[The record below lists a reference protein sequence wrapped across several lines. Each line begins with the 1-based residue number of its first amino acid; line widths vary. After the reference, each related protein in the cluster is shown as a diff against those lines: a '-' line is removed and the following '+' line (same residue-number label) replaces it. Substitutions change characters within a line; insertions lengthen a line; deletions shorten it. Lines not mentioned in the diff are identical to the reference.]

1 MTDDHDTTALGAPD
15 VPPLRVA
22 TAGSVDDGKSTL
34 LGRILFDSK
43 ALMSDQLAHVE
54 EASRRRGHARTDL
67 ALLTDGLRSER
78 EQGITIDVAWRYFA
92 TPRRRFV
99 LADAP
104 GHVEYTRNMVTAASQ
119 ADVALVLVDAR
130 AGLLEQTRRHLFIAR
145 LLAVPAL
152 AVVVN
157 KMDLVGWEHA
167 VFARLRD
174 DVTTYLARLP
184 VPGSPPHVSF
194 FPVSAL
200 HGDNVATPS
209 TSMPWFDGPTLVH
222 HLEALTTEG
231 EDDGA
236 PSRFPVQWIVRP
248 NDDARPDY
256 RGLAGRVSSGVLQ
269 RGDEVR
275 VFPGTTRSRVRAI
288 ETMDGELD
296 RAAAGLSC
304 VVHLEDDVAV
314 SRGDILV
321 PSRSR
326 EPAVVTELV
335 ADLAWVHR
343 SPSRPGETYLVKHGT
358 REVRAR
364 IEEILA
370 HLDVEGGAALPGDA
384 PIALNGLARVKLRLF
399 EALPVDPYAELRAT
413 GSFLLVDPQTGATR
427 AAGMARS
434 S

>member
-1 MTDDHDTTALGAPD
+1 MTDQNDTNVLGAPD

-43 ALMSDQLAHVE
+43 ALMADQLAHVE

-104 GHVEYTRNMVTAASQ
+104 GHVEYTRNMVTATSQ

-130 AGLLEQTRRHLFIAR
+130 AGVLEQTRRHLFIAR

-157 KMDLVGWEHA
+157 KMDLVGWDHA

-174 DVTTYLARLP
+174 EVTTYLAKLP
-184 VPGSPPHVSF
+184 VPGPLPQVSF

-200 HGDNVATPS
+200 HGDNVAAPS
-209 TSMPWFDGPTLVH
+209 TSMPWYDGPTLVH
-222 HLEALTTEG
+222 HLETLRNES
-231 EDDGA
+231 DDGDA
-236 PSRFPVQWIVRP
+236 PARFPVQWIVRP

-256 RGLAGRVSSGVLQ
+256 RGLAGRISSGVLR

-275 VFPGTTRSRVRAI
+275 ILPGATRSVVRAI
-288 ETMDGELD
+288 ETMDGELEEA
-296 RAAAGLSC
+296 RAGLSC
-304 VVHLEDDVAV
+304 VVHLADDVAA
-314 SRGDILV
+314 SRGDVLV
-321 PSRSR
+321 PSRS
-326 EPAVVTELV
+326 EAPTVVSELV
-335 ADLAWVHR
+335 ADLAWVHAA
-343 SPSRPGETYLVKHGT
+343 PSRPGETYLVKHGT

-364 IEEILA
+364 IEEVLA
-370 HLDVEGGAALPGDA
+370 HLDVEGGAAVAGDA
-384 PIALNGLARVKLRLF
+384 PIALNGLVRVKLRLF
-399 EALPVDPYAELRAT
+399 EPLPVDPYAALRAT